1 MKCLKLNN
9 LFILLLFLNIFS
21 ECAKK
26 ENNLS
31 LVNDPID
38 TFFPEEVLPDINSP
52 CFNGSYYRKAMS
64 SQDVWLGI
72 TGTVILPTISFDPAR
87 INPSNTAQYLDNPSV
102 YMGGTANGQETDI
115 GMTWEVIK
123 DANGNVTADRRAFRP
138 FLRRSAYPITN
149 QVAIYTNA
157 PAQAGYYWYQGDT
170 VTMSVLVASNG
181 IIHFIV
187 QGEDKKYECDFP
199 ADGYQLSSPIIF
211 KRVNAIDQV
220 SNEGNPIQPTKTK
233 VTGSKWLSTYL
244 YRIYN
249 GSIVK
254 APMHQTRFTDMR
266 CPDSKYFI
274 ISTTADKDKVGGESI
289 GIDGGR

>member
-1 MKCLKLNN
+1 MNFNSLII
-9 LFILLLFLNIFS
+9 LFLFLNILIG
-21 ECAKK
+21 CAKK
-26 ENNLS
+26 ENS
-31 LVNDPID
+31 LTLVSDPIS
-38 TFFPEEVLPDINSP
+38 TFFPEEVLPDITSP

-102 YMGGTANGQETDI
+102 YLGGTANGQETDI
-115 GMTWEVIK
+115 GMTWEVII
-123 DANGNVTADRRAFRP
+123 DANGNVTPDRRAFRP
-138 FLRRSAYPITN
+138 FLRRSAYPLTN

-157 PAQAGYYWYQGDT
+157 PAQANYYWYQGDT
-170 VTMSVLVASNG
+170 VTMSVMVTSNG

-187 QGEDKKYECDFP
+187 KGEGKQYECDFS
-199 ADGYQLSSPIIF
+199 ADGYQLSSPMIF

-220 SNEGNPIQPTKTK
+220 SNEGKPVQPTKTK
-233 VTGSKWLSTYL
+233 VTGSKWLCTYL
-244 YRIYN
+244 YRMHN

-266 CPDSKYFI
+266 CPDPKYFI
-274 ISTTADKDKVGGESI
+274 ISTTVDQDKVGGESI
-289 GIDGGR
+289 VIDGGR